1 MDLRRASARVC
12 GAALALLA
20 ALAGTAARAEEA
32 KPVPSAAQVQPA
44 AGAPEAAKVEAS
56 GAEPEKDEP
65 WRLPERGLLFHP
77 AGPGDGKDRMA
88 LGGLWQIAP
97 MFTANYRRGL
107 PSGFSIDGR
116 FESIVVFN
124 QLTVGAIWAA
134 EVGPFHLGVMAHVG
148 GFFGVLG
155 KALIA
160 TTEFNSTGWGILVNP
175 GVLAGMQ
182 VAKNAWLT
190 LQIEGYFAPYQA
202 AKLGDLVVT
211 ADSAAWEGG
220 GASLIVEYAP
230 AMKGV
235 IYYGVSLY
243 HTRSNYPFWFNVET
257 SPSSAP
263 FSAAKIWYLGL
274 LAGYEF

>member
-1 MDLRRASARVC
+1 MC
-12 GAALALLA
+12 GAALVLLA
-20 ALAGTAARAEEA
+20 ALAGTAGRAEEP
-32 KPVPSAAQVQPA
+32 KPASSTAQAQPA
-44 AGAPEAAKVEAS
+44 PGPADATKAEAPPPDPEQDEAWK
-56 GAEPEKDEP
+56 
-65 WRLPERGLLFHP
+65 LPERGLLFHP
-77 AGPGDGKDRMA
+77 AGPGQGKDRMA

-107 PSGFSIDGR
+107 GSGFSWDGR
-116 FESIVVFN
+116 LQTIIVFN
-124 QLTVGAIWAA
+124 QLTVGAAWAA

-148 GFFGVLG
+148 GFFGALG

-220 GASLIVEYAP
+220 GASLIVEHAP